1 MGPPTNHLPIKRKA
15 GQVKL
20 NVENDY
26 MIDDLGDEVTD
37 VTTIDAAKESLNN
50 VDDDII
56 TISDKN
62 I

>member
-1 MGPPTNHLPIKRKA
+1 
-15 GQVKL
+15 
-20 NVENDY
+20 
-26 MIDDLGDEVTD
+26 MIYDLGDEVTD